1 MQTTLRSL
9 LTAAVVTA
17 AAALATH
24 PAMAA
29 TATANVPFSF
39 TASGKQCP
47 AGTYMIQLGH
57 MNQTVNLLNGRS
69 HLNMV
74 WLAGPGS
81 PNPNDKRVVL
91 RFDRIGSSYTLRD
104 IQYGSSITSRLDRK
118 IPHEQLTEI
127 VGQ

>member
-9 LTAAVVTA
+9 LTAAVVSA
-17 AAALATH
+17 AAALAIQ

-47 AGTYMIQLGH
+47 AGAYTIQMGQLGQIVH
-57 MNQTVNLLNGRS
+57 LVNASSNV
-69 HLNMV
+69 NMT

-91 RFDRIGSSYTLRD
+91 RFDRVGSSYALRSV
-104 IQYGSSITSRLDRK
+104 QYGNAITSQLDK
-118 IPHEQLTEI
+118 KAPKEQLTEI
-127 VGQ
+127 VGR